1 MSEVPFPIQMLQ
13 ALATPAIAFLAVAIG
28 GMQWWTA
35 RQKLVLDLFDKRFQ
49 VFLDV
54 RKIASVAMQLGRLE
68 QPGEVNEIIARGR
81 FLFGDDMQ
89 QSLVKLHSLA
99 TELEMKQPRA
109 SFDQSA
115 LRYDASAIRQVSENG
130 ATPAPVFY
138 RPYRALGLASRS
150 HRTTRCVAAGSAS
163 AAHWRGPLR

>member
-1 MSEVPFPIQMLQ
+1 MSEVPFPIQMMQ

-54 RKIASVAMQLGRLE
+54 RRIASEAMQLGMLE
-68 QPGEVNEIIARGR
+68 QPGAVNEIIARGR

-89 QSLVKLHSLA
+89 QALSKLHSLA
-99 TELEMKQPRA
+99 TELEMKQPHA
-109 SFDQSA
+109 SFAISQHFDTM
-115 LRYDASAIRQVSENG
+115 LPLFDRYLKMTQ
-130 ATPAPVFY
+130 
-138 RPYRALGLASRS
+138 RPPQFFID
-150 HRTTRCVAAGSAS
+150 RTGR
-163 AAHWRGPLR
+163 